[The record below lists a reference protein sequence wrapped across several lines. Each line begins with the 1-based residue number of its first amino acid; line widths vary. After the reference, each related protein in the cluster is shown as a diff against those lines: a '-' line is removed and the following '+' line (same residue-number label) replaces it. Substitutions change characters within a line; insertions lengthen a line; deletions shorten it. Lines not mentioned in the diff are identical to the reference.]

1 MRWNSVLLTALALIV
16 GVSATPAVAGVAF
29 TGIGGH
35 LDYVSPEGEGID
47 AVLGFGALADLG
59 MITPVIGLEGNVDFW
74 SKSYDF
80 GNASSSLRLIS
91 IGATGKYYFA
101 AEDVALR
108 PFAGAGLALHLA
120 KATATY
126 NLGYDF
132 PGYATSGEVSTS
144 DSKIGIDLCG
154 GTLYG
159 LNDKLDLLGELRYR
173 LVSDVNQLVVRAG
186 IIYRM
191 GK

>member
-1 MRWNSVLLTALALIV
+1 MRWITVPLAALALLV
-16 GVSATPAVAGVAF
+16 GASPPPAAAGLAF

-35 LDYVSPEGEGID
+35 LDYVDCENMD
-47 AVLGFGALADLG
+47 AVLGFGGLVDLG
-59 MITPVIGLEGNVDFW
+59 MITPVIGLEGNVDYW
-74 SKSYDF
+74 SKSYDI
-80 GNASSSLRLIS
+80 GLASASLRLIS

-101 AEDVALR
+101 AKGVSLR

-120 KATATY
+120 KASSDVSY
-126 NLGYDF
+126 LGY
-132 PGYATSGEVSTS
+132 SQSVSAS
-144 DSKIGIDLCG
+144 ESKIGIDLCG

-173 LVSDVNQLVVRAG
+173 LVSDTNQMVLRGG

-191 GK
+191 GQ